1 MYRKPPIAECSS
13 VMPSLEVVLLTG
25 RTRRQGVGLEAGKLS
40 EIYYEATTQI
50 RLDPKDLEKLKIE
63 PGDTV
68 EVSTE
73 HGSVVLRA
81 EAAPRASEG
90 IGFIPYGPWANLVI
104 GGDTDSTGMPTMK
117 GLKATVTPAPEKQVL
132 SLKELFSEMRSAAK

>member
-1 MYRKPPIAECSS
+1 
-13 VMPSLEVVLLTG
+13 MPSLEVVLLTG

-63 PGDTV
+63 SGDIV
-68 EVSTE
+68 EVTTE

-81 EAAPRASEG
+81 EPAPRASEG
-90 IGFIPYGPWANLVI
+90 MGFIPYGPWANCVI

-117 GLKATVTPAPEKQVL
+117 GLKATVTPAPDKHVL
-132 SLKELFSEMRSAAK
+132 KLQELFAEMRSAAK

>member
-1 MYRKPPIAECSS
+1 
-13 VMPSLEVVLLTG
+13 MPSLEVVLLTG

-40 EIYYEATTQI
+40 EIYHEATTQI

-63 PGDTV
+63 PGDIV
-68 EVSTE
+68 EVSTD

-81 EAAPRASEG
+81 ETAPRASEG

-117 GLKATVTPAPEKQVL
+117 GLKAIVTPAPEKQVL
-132 SLKELFSEMRSAAK
+132 SLKELFSEMRGAAK

>member
-1 MYRKPPIAECSS
+1 MPPIAECSS

-40 EIYYEATTQI
+40 EIYHEATTQI

-63 PGDTV
+63 PGDIV

-81 EAAPRASEG
+81 EASPRASEG

-117 GLKATVTPAPEKQVL
+117 GLNATVTPAPEKQVL
-132 SLKELFSEMRSAAK
+132 TLKELFAEMRGAAK